1 MNVLWVKDKKIGHEK
16 QVKVLLDELS
26 KLNEIN
32 IFEDEVLIRFEDKLA
47 GLLYE
52 FNNKLGGYLYRW
64 INRSDSILG
73 SDQEE
78 AYNWWIQRLYKD
90 KNIDIIIGAGHGTYT
105 RILDLK
111 EALSLKLIPSSKIAT
126 KDFISSHYEK
136 DKNNNIKAIAVLTP
150 SFRLKE
156 FDLICAPNHDSHRLK
171 AIDNNKKIFYEGSLA
186 KVYDQLPNEDIG
198 FIGLGG
204 KNKHFKF
211 DVNNIFKQIQY
222 ITSLYPSKNWY
233 IFNSRRTP
241 KKLNKLITDY
251 IEINKMTNVS
261 FENFNDINVYSY
273 DEIISQSSIKV
284 VTQDSVNMVYESLSS
299 KGETILFNMDY
310 MKMNKI
316 VKLVHNLLKNKK
328 VGYIDDGD
336 LADGLKAM
344 KIVKQHDR
352 TLYAEV
358 EKLAYR
364 INEYIK

>member
-32 IFEDEVLIRFEDKLA
+32 IFEDEVSIRFEDKLA

-73 SDQEE
+73 SDKEE
-78 AYNWWIQRLYKD
+78 AYNLWIQRLYKD

-111 EALSLKLIPSSKIAT
+111 EALSLKLIPASKIAT
-126 KDFISSHYEK
+126 KDFMSSHYEK

-328 VGYIDDGD
+328 VGYIDDSD

-358 EKLAYR
+358 EKLAYS
-364 INEYIK
+364 INKYIK

>member
-32 IFEDEVLIRFEDKLA
+32 IFEDEVSIRFEDKLA

-73 SDQEE
+73 SDREE

-126 KDFISSHYEK
+126 KDFMSSHYEK
-136 DKNNNIKAIAVLTP
+136 DKNSNIKAIAVLTP
-150 SFRLKE
+150 SFRLKD

-211 DVNNIFKQIQY
+211 DINNIFKQIQY

-344 KIVKQHDR
+344 KIVKQHNR

-358 EKLAYR
+358 EKLAYS
-364 INEYIK
+364 INKYIK

>member
-16 QVKVLLDELS
+16 QVKALLDELS
-26 KLNEIN
+26 KSNEIN
-32 IFEDEVLIRFEDKLA
+32 IFEDEISITFEEKLV
-47 GLLYE
+47 
-52 FNNKLGGYLYRW
+52 GYLYTFNDKLGRLL
-64 INRSDSILG
+64 NTLNNFLG
-73 SDQEE
+73 SGYEE
-78 AYNWWIQRLYKD
+78 SFNWYIQRLYKD
-90 KNIDIIIGAGHGTYT
+90 KNIDIIIGAGHGTYV
-105 RILDLK
+105 RILQLK
-111 EALSLKLIPSSKIAT
+111 EALSLKLIPTSKIAA
-126 KDFISSHYEK
+126 KDFMSSHYEK
-136 DKNNNIKAIAVLTP
+136 DKNTNIKAIAVLTP
-150 SFRLKE
+150 SFRLKD

-344 KIVKQHDR
+344 KIVKQHNR

-358 EKLAYR
+358 EKLAYS
-364 INEYIK
+364 INKYIK

>member
-16 QVKVLLDELS
+16 QVKALLDELS

-32 IFEDEVLIRFEDKLA
+32 IFEDEVSIRFEDKLA
-47 GLLYE
+47 GLLYK

-73 SDQEE
+73 SDKEE

-111 EALSLKLIPSSKIAT
+111 EALSLKLIPASKIAT
-126 KDFISSHYEK
+126 KDFMSSHYEK

-358 EKLAYR
+358 EKLAYS
-364 INEYIK
+364 INKYIK

>member
-16 QVKVLLDELS
+16 QVKALLDELS

-32 IFEDEVLIRFEDKLA
+32 IFEDEVSIRFEDKLA

-73 SDQEE
+73 SDHEE

-111 EALSLKLIPSSKIAT
+111 EALSLKLIPASKIAT
-126 KDFISSHYEK
+126 KDFMSSHYEK

-284 VTQDSVNMVYESLSS
+284 VTQDSVNMIYESLSS

-358 EKLAYR
+358 EKLAYS
-364 INEYIK
+364 INKYIK

>member
-16 QVKVLLDELS
+16 QVKALLDELS
-26 KLNEIN
+26 KSNEIN
-32 IFEDEVLIRFEDKLA
+32 IFEDEISITFEEKLI
-47 GLLYE
+47 GYLYS
-52 FNNKLGGYLYRW
+52 FNNKLGRLF
-64 INRSDSILG
+64 NTLNNFLG
-73 SDQEE
+73 SGYEE
-78 AYNWWIQRLYKD
+78 SFSWYIQRLYKD

-111 EALSLKLIPSSKIAT
+111 EALSLKLIPASKIAT
-126 KDFISSHYEK
+126 KDFMSSHYEK

-171 AIDNNKKIFYEGSLA
+171 AIDNNNKIFYEGSLA
-186 KVYDQLPNEDIG
+186 KVYDQLPKEDIG

-204 KNKHFKF
+204 KSKHFRF
-211 DVNNIFKQIQY
+211 DVLNIFKQIQY
-222 ITSLYPSKNWY
+222 VTSLFPSKSWH

-241 KKLNKLITDY
+241 KELNKLIIDY
-251 IEINKMTNVS
+251 IETNKITNVS
-261 FENFNDINVYSY
+261 FENYNDRNICSY

-358 EKLAYR
+358 EKLAYS
-364 INEYIK
+364 INKYIK

>member
-16 QVKVLLDELS
+16 QVKALLDELS

-32 IFEDEVLIRFEDKLA
+32 IFEDEVSTTFDEKLV
-47 GLLYE
+47 GYLYT
-52 FNNKLGGYLYRW
+52 FNNKLGHLF
-64 INRSDSILG
+64 NTLNNFLG
-73 SDQEE
+73 SGYEE
-78 AYNWWIQRLYKD
+78 SFSWFIQRLYKD
-90 KNIDIIIGAGHGTYT
+90 KNIDIVIGAGHGTYS
-105 RILDLK
+105 RILQLK
-111 EALSLKLIPSSKIAT
+111 EALSLKLVPTSEIAD
-126 KDFISSHYEK
+126 KDFMNSHYEK
-136 DKNNNIKAIAVLTP
+136 DKNTNIKAIAVLTP
-150 SFRLKE
+150 SFRLKD

-211 DVNNIFKQIQY
+211 DVLNIFKQIQY
-222 ITSLYPSKNWY
+222 VTSLFPSKTWY

-251 IEINKMTNVS
+251 LEINKITNVS
-261 FENFNDINVYSY
+261 FEKYNDTNIYSY
-273 DEIISQSSIKV
+273 DEIISKSSIKV

-299 KGETILFNMDY
+299 RGETILFNMNY
-310 MKMNKI
+310 IKMNKI
-316 VKLVHNLLKNKK
+316 VKLVHDLLKHKR
-328 VGYIDDGD
+328 VGFIDDGD
-336 LADGLKAM
+336 LTDGLKAM

-358 EKLAYR
+358 EKLAYK
-364 INEYIK
+364 INKYIK

>member
-299 KGETILFNMDY
+299 KGETILFNMGY

>member
-16 QVKVLLDELS
+16 QVKALLDELS

-32 IFEDEVLIRFEDKLA
+32 IFEDEVSIRFEDKLA
-47 GLLYE
+47 GLLYK

-73 SDQEE
+73 SDHEE

-126 KDFISSHYEK
+126 KDFMSSHYEK

-358 EKLAYR
+358 EKLAYS
-364 INEYIK
+364 INKYIK

>member
-16 QVKVLLDELS
+16 QVKALLDELS
-26 KLNEIN
+26 KSNEIN
-32 IFEDEVLIRFEDKLA
+32 IFEDEISITFEEKLV
-47 GLLYE
+47 GYLYT
-52 FNNKLGGYLYRW
+52 FNNKLGRLF
-64 INRSDSILG
+64 NTLNNFLG
-73 SDQEE
+73 SGYEE
-78 AYNWWIQRLYKD
+78 SFSWYIQRLYKD
-90 KNIDIIIGAGHGTYT
+90 KNIDIIIGAGHGTYA
-105 RILDLK
+105 RILQLK
-111 EALSLKLIPSSKIAT
+111 EALSLKLIPTSKIAT
-126 KDFISSHYEK
+126 KDFMSSHYEK
-136 DKNNNIKAIAVLTP
+136 DKNSNIKAIAVLTP

-358 EKLAYR
+358 EKLAYS
-364 INEYIK
+364 INKYIK

>member
-16 QVKVLLDELS
+16 QVKALLDELS

-32 IFEDEVLIRFEDKLA
+32 IFEDEVSIRFEDKLA

-73 SDQEE
+73 SDREE

-111 EALSLKLIPSSKIAT
+111 EALSLKLIPASKIAT
-126 KDFISSHYEK
+126 KDFMSSHFEK

-284 VTQDSVNMVYESLSS
+284 VTQDSVNMIYESLSS

-358 EKLAYR
+358 EKLAYS
-364 INEYIK
+364 INKYIK

>member
-16 QVKVLLDELS
+16 QVKALLEELS

-32 IFEDEVLIRFEDKLA
+32 IFEDEVSIRFEDKLA

-73 SDQEE
+73 SDKEE
-78 AYNWWIQRLYKD
+78 AYNLWIQRLYKD
-90 KNIDIIIGAGHGTYT
+90 KNIDIIIGAGHGTYA
-105 RILDLK
+105 RILQLK
-111 EALSLKLIPSSKIAT
+111 EALSLKLIPTSKIAA
-126 KDFISSHYEK
+126 KDFMSSHYEK
-136 DKNNNIKAIAVLTP
+136 DKNTNIKAIAVLTP
-150 SFRLKE
+150 SFRLKD

-358 EKLAYR
+358 EKLAYS
-364 INEYIK
+364 INKYIK

>member
-16 QVKVLLDELS
+16 QVKALLDELS

-32 IFEDEVLIRFEDKLA
+32 IFEDEVSIRFEDKLA

-73 SDQEE
+73 SDHEE
-78 AYNWWIQRLYKD
+78 TYNWWIQRLYKD

-111 EALSLKLIPSSKIAT
+111 EALSLKLIPASKIAT
-126 KDFISSHYEK
+126 KDFMSSHYVK
-136 DKNNNIKAIAVLTP
+136 DKNSNIKAIAVLTP

-358 EKLAYR
+358 EKLAYS
-364 INEYIK
+364 INKYIK

>member
-16 QVKVLLDELS
+16 QVKALLDELS

-32 IFEDEVLIRFEDKLA
+32 IFEDEVSIRFEDKLA

-52 FNNKLGGYLYRW
+52 FNNKLGGCLYRW

-73 SDQEE
+73 SDREE

-111 EALSLKLIPSSKIAT
+111 EALSLKLIPASKIAT
-126 KDFISSHYEK
+126 KDFMSSHYEK

-358 EKLAYR
+358 EKLAYS
-364 INEYIK
+364 INKYIK

>member
-32 IFEDEVLIRFEDKLA
+32 IFEDEVSIRFEDKLA

-73 SDQEE
+73 SDREE
-78 AYNWWIQRLYKD
+78 AYNWWIQRLYND

-126 KDFISSHYEK
+126 KDFMSSHYEK

-310 MKMNKI
+310 MLSLI
-316 VKLVHNLLKNKK
+316 H
-328 VGYIDDGD
+328 I
-336 LADGLKAM
+336 
-344 KIVKQHDR
+344 
-352 TLYAEV
+352 
-358 EKLAYR
+358 
-364 INEYIK
+364 

>member
-16 QVKVLLDELS
+16 QVKALLDELS

-32 IFEDEVLIRFEDKLA
+32 IFEDEVSIRFEDKLA

-73 SDQEE
+73 SDHEE

-111 EALSLKLIPSSKIAT
+111 EALSLKLIPASKIAT
-126 KDFISSHYEK
+126 KDFMSSHFEK

-358 EKLAYR
+358 EKLAYS
-364 INEYIK
+364 INKYIK

>member
-16 QVKVLLDELS
+16 QVKALLDELS

-32 IFEDEVLIRFEDKLA
+32 IFEDEVSIRFEDKLA

-73 SDQEE
+73 SDKEE
-78 AYNWWIQRLYKD
+78 AYNLWIQRLYKD

-111 EALSLKLIPSSKIAT
+111 EALSLKLIPASKIAT
-126 KDFISSHYEK
+126 KDFMSSHYEK

-358 EKLAYR
+358 EKLAYS
-364 INEYIK
+364 INKYIK

>member
-16 QVKVLLDELS
+16 QVKALLDELS

-32 IFEDEVLIRFEDKLA
+32 IFEDEVSIRFEDKLA

-73 SDQEE
+73 SDREE

-111 EALSLKLIPSSKIAT
+111 EALSLKLIPASKIAT
-126 KDFISSHYEK
+126 KDFMSSHYEK

-284 VTQDSVNMVYESLSS
+284 VTQDSVNMIYESLSS

-358 EKLAYR
+358 EKLAYS
-364 INEYIK
+364 INKYIK